1 MRCRRASRRTERHA
15 IYRSNTPQRGTES
28 RDRTPQRNH
37 AARPKNKNGSDAG
50 RNCMTHTDVGK
61 ANISR
66 QTNINRRNNK
76 ESPQEPI
83 RLTVT

>member
-15 IYRSNTPQRGTES
+15 SSQHHPQRGTES

-37 AARPKNKNGSDAG
+37 AARPKNKNGPDAG
-50 RNCMTHTDVGK
+50 RNCMTHSDVGK

-66 QTNINRRNNK
+66 QTDINRRNNK
-76 ESPQEPI
+76 RSPQELI